1 MKKKFL
7 ISTVLLITVLVIST
21 SYAFATNSMLDT
33 LGNGVQNVASGVGT
47 MVTRGIDATKNTVEG
62 AGNMISNGV
71 DDARDTMTGTNVNA
85 SRTGTTGTTNNYT
98 ATRANTGDVTVA
110 GMNATAWAWLIVG
123 ILGVAIVGL
132 VWFYGRQHAAYS
144 STNNNNN
151 ND

>member
-7 ISTVLLITVLVIST
+7 ISTALLVAVLAIST

-33 LGNGVQNVASGVGT
+33 LGNGVQNVASDVGT
-47 MVTRGIDATKNTVEG
+47 MVTRGVDATRNTVEG

-71 DDARDTMTGTNVNA
+71 SDTRDTMSGTDTSA
-85 SRTGTTGTTNNYT
+85 TRTGTTTTNYT

-132 VWFYGRQHAAYS
+132 VWFYGKQHASYT
-144 STNNNNN
+144 STNNNNE
-151 ND
+151 